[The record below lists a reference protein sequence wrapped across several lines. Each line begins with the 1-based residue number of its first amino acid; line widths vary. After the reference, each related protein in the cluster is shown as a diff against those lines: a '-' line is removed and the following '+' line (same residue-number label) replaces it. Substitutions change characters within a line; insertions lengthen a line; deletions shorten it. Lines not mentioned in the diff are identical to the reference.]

1 MKAKTLRVPEGLQNA
16 VQDLSSV
23 EHIEESAA
31 MRKLMYMGYEVFLAK
46 QYRYGRLS
54 LRDVAQRLELSLS
67 ETLERL
73 GALGVSGN
81 TGADDTLASLRS
93 LRPGQDNEGPFAPH

>member
-1 MKAKTLRVPEGLQNA
+1 MKAKTLRVPEGLRGA
-16 VQDLSSV
+16 VQDLSSA

-31 MRKLMYMGYEVFLAK
+31 MRKLMYMGYGVFLAT

-54 LRDVAQRLELSLS
+54 LRDVAQRLDLSLS
-67 ETLERL
+67 EALERL
-73 GALGVSGN
+73 QPLGVSGN

-93 LRPGQDNEGPFAPH
+93 LQ